1 MTSTPAEVASTSTS
15 SGSRQT
21 AAARGL
27 PATAMGLLFAVVL
40 VAGTVVG
47 WSLPRLP
54 SAEGWQTFVALGL
67 CTAIAQLFEVP
78 IGKNHGFNTGIVF
91 LLAAALLLPL
101 ELVVLMGF
109 AQHSLEGVKKRYPW
123 YIQTFNVANT
133 TLNVAAA
140 WWAAHAL
147 IGLGVGG
154 RALGQAFGGLA
165 AATVLIGFNHV
176 LLAAMLRLARGR
188 TLRETGLFSVTG
200 LSMDLLVAVLGV
212 AVAHLW
218 SSNPW
223 LVPAV
228 VGPLLLSHRSFSLL
242 AMLRESEER
251 FRAMFECAAVGS
263 ALVDLKGRIVSS
275 NRELEELLAYGK
287 DELAG
292 RTADGLV
299 HPDDAERNRQLFGE
313 LVAGE
318 REAYQVESRYVA
330 SDGTVVWGQVAV
342 ALVRDAAD
350 KPHFAI
356 STVQDVS
363 ERKQAEEALRQS
375 EERYRELFENAND
388 MVFTLDLDG
397 NFTAINRSGERI
409 TGYERDEL
417 LGRNFAQLVAAE
429 DAESSYGL
437 ASDGEA
443 KTFECSI
450 VANDGRRVPIE
461 VASRLIREH
470 GEPVGVQGI
479 ARDVSERREL
489 EEKLRQAQK
498 LEAIGLLAGG
508 VAHDFNNMLTAI
520 TGYSDFA
527 LAALD
532 TGRGVRRAD
541 IEEIAKAAERAGA
554 LTSQLLA
561 FSRKQI
567 LRLEVVDLNDVVG
580 EMDKLLR
587 RLIGEHIDVV
597 TAFGAGLGRIKADRS
612 QLEQVIVNLAVNAR
626 DAMPNGGKLVIETAN
641 ADLEEV
647 RAHAPELGSGPHVL
661 LTVTDTGCGMDAAT
675 QARIFEPFFTTKGRG
690 QGTGLGLATVYGVVK
705 QSGGHISVESE
716 PGVGTKYRIYLPRVD
731 EPVAISDDDA
741 EPVESANGS
750 ETILLVEDEEIV
762 RKLIRDTLRRS
773 GYTVVEAQDG
783 VEAMHIC
790 ERRSEPVDIVVTDVV
805 MPNMTGPELI
815 ERLAPAQPQLKVLY
829 VSGYTDGRVA
839 SRGQLGSATDLLM
852 KPFTPNLLARKV
864 RELLDAPSDLA
875 AESAAEAA
883 A

>member
-1 MTSTPAEVASTSTS
+1 MTSIPAEVRSTSTS
-15 SGSRQT
+15 SGSHPT

-27 PATAMGLLFAVVL
+27 PAPAMALLFAVVG
-40 VAGTVVG
+40 VAGAVVG
-47 WSLPRLP
+47 SSLPRLA
-54 SAEGWQTFVALGL
+54 SAEGWQTFFALAF
-67 CTAIAQLFEVP
+67 CTALAQLFVVP
-78 IGKNHGFNTGIVF
+78 TGKNHGFNTGIVF
-91 LLAAALLLPL
+91 LVAAALLLPL
-101 ELVVLMGF
+101 ELVVLMGL
-109 AQHSLEGVKKRYPW
+109 AQHGVEGLKKRYPW
-123 YIQTFNVANT
+123 YIQTFNIANA

-147 IGLGVGG
+147 IDAGFHG
-154 RALGQAFGGLA
+154 RPIAQAFAGLA
-165 AATVLIGFNHV
+165 AATVLVGLNHV
-176 LLAAMLRLARGR
+176 LLAVMLRLGRGR

-212 AVAHLW
+212 GVAHLW

-242 AMLRESEER
+242 GMLRESEER
-251 FRAMFECAAVGS
+251 FRAMFESAAVGS
-263 ALVDLKGRIVSS
+263 ALVDLRGKIVAS
-275 NRELEELLAYGK
+275 NRELEELLGYGK
-287 DELAG
+287 EELA
-292 RTADGLV
+292 RKTADSLL
-299 HPDDAERNRQLFGE
+299 HPEDAERDRRLFAE
-313 LVAGE
+313 LVSGE

-330 SDGTVVWGQVAV
+330 NDGTVVWGQVAV
-342 ALVRDAAD
+342 ALVRDAAE

-356 STVQDVS
+356 SMVQDVS

-397 NFTAINRSGERI
+397 NFTAINGSGERI

-417 LGRNFAQLVAAE
+417 LGRNFAQLVAPE
-429 DAESSYGL
+429 DAESTYAL
-437 ASDGEA
+437 AGEGDA
-443 KTFECSI
+443 RTFECSI
-450 VANDGRRVPIE
+450 IAHDGRRVPIE
-461 VASRLIREH
+461 VASRLIRE
-470 GEPVGVQGI
+470 GGTPVGVQGI

-532 TGRGVRRAD
+532 NERGVRRAD

-597 TAFGAGLGRIKADRS
+597 TAFGAGLGRVKADRS

-641 ADLEEV
+641 ADPDEI
-647 RAHAPELGSGPHVL
+647 RAHAPELTPGPHIL
-661 LTVTDTGCGMDAAT
+661 LTVSDTGCGMDAAT

-705 QSGGHISVESE
+705 QSGGHIEVESE
-716 PGVGTKYRIYLPRVD
+716 PGIGTTYRIYLPRVD
-731 EPVAISDDDA
+731 EPVAASDETV
-741 EPVESANGS
+741 EPAESATGS
-750 ETILLVEDEEIV
+750 ETVLLVEDEEIV

-773 GYTVVEAQDG
+773 GYTVVEAEDG
-783 VEAMHIC
+783 AEAMRIC
-790 ERRSEPVDIVVTDVV
+790 ERREAPVDIVVTDVV
-805 MPNMTGPELI
+805 MPNMTGPELV
-815 ERLAPAQPQLKVLY
+815 ERLATVQPDVKVLY
-829 VSGYTDGRVA
+829 VSGYTDGHMA
-839 SRGQLGSATDLLM
+839 PRGQLDSSTELLM

-864 RELLDAPSDLA
+864 RELLDAPGERA
-875 AESAAEAA
+875 AHAAAEAA

>member
-1 MTSTPAEVASTSTS
+1 MTSIPAEVTSTSTS

-27 PATAMGLLFAVVL
+27 PAPAMGLLFAVVV

-47 WSLPRLP
+47 SCLPRLP
-54 SAEGWQTFVALGL
+54 SADGWQTFFALAF
-67 CTAIAQLFEVP
+67 CTAIAQLFVVP
-78 IGKNHGFNTGIVF
+78 TGKNHGFNTGIVF
-91 LLAAALLLPL
+91 LVAAALLLPL

-109 AQHSLEGVKKRYPW
+109 AQHGIEGLKNRYPW
-123 YIQTFNVANT
+123 YIQTFNIANA

-147 IGLGVGG
+147 AGLGLGG
-154 RALGQAFGGLA
+154 GALGQAFGGLA
-165 AATVLIGFNHV
+165 AATVLIGLNHV
-176 LLAAMLRLARGR
+176 LLAAMLRLGRGR
-188 TLRETGLFSVTG
+188 TLRETGLFSVIG
-200 LSMDLLVAVLGV
+200 VSMDLLVAVLGV

-242 AMLRESEER
+242 GMLTESEER
-251 FRAMFECAAVGS
+251 FRAMFEYAAVGS
-263 ALVDLKGRIVSS
+263 ALVDLKGKIVSS
-275 NRELEELLAYGK
+275 NRELEELLAYRK

-292 RTADGLV
+292 KAADSLV
-299 HPDDAERNRQLFGE
+299 HPDDAERDRRLFAE
-313 LVAGE
+313 LIAGK
-318 REAYQVESRYVA
+318 RDTYQIESRYVA
-330 SDGTVVWGQVAV
+330 SDGSVVWGQVAV

-350 KPHFAI
+350 RPHFAI
-356 STVQDVS
+356 SMVQDVS

-397 NFTAINRSGERI
+397 NFTAINGSGERI

-429 DAESSYGL
+429 DAEFSYGL

-443 KTFECSI
+443 RTFECSI
-450 VANDGRRVPIE
+450 IASDGRRVPIE

-470 GEPVGVQGI
+470 GEAVGVQAI

-489 EEKLRQAQK
+489 EERLRQAQK

-597 TAFGAGLGRIKADRS
+597 TAFGAGLGRVKADRS

-641 ADLEEV
+641 ADPEEV
-647 RAHAPELGSGPHVL
+647 AAHAPELGSGAHVL

-716 PGVGTKYRIYLPRVD
+716 PGAGTKYRIYLPRVD
-731 EPVAISDDDA
+731 DPVAISDNGV
-741 EPVESANGS
+741 EPVESASGS

-773 GYTVVEAQDG
+773 GYTVVEAEDG
-783 VEAMHIC
+783 VDAMRIC

-815 ERLAPAQPQLKVLY
+815 ERLASAQPQLKVLY
-829 VSGYTDGRVA
+829 VSGYTDGRVTPQ
-839 SRGQLGSATDLLM
+839 GELGADTDLLM
-852 KPFTPNLLARKV
+852 KPFTPNHLARKV
-864 RELLDAPSDLA
+864 RELLDTPGDDA
-875 AESAAEAA
+875 AKSAAEAA

>member
-1 MTSTPAEVASTSTS
+1 MTSIPAEVPSTSTS
-15 SGSRQT
+15 SGSHHT

-47 WSLPRLP
+47 SSLPRLP
-54 SAEGWQTFVALGL
+54 SAEGWQTFIALAI
-67 CTAIAQLFEVP
+67 CTGVAQLFVVST
-78 IGKNHGFNTGIVF
+78 GKNAGFNTGIVF
-91 LLAAALLLPL
+91 LVAAALLLPL
-101 ELVVLMGF
+101 ELVVLMGL
-109 AQHSLEGVKKRYPW
+109 AQHGVEGLKKRYPW
-123 YIQTFNVANT
+123 YIQTFNIANA

-140 WWAAHAL
+140 WWAAHAV
-147 IGLGVGG
+147 IGLGAGG
-154 RALGQAFGGLA
+154 PALGQAFGGLA
-165 AATVLIGFNHV
+165 AATVLIGLNHV
-176 LLAAMLRLARGR
+176 LLAAMLRLGRGR

-200 LSMDLLVAVLGV
+200 LSLDLLVAVLGV

-251 FRAMFECAAVGS
+251 FRAMFESAAVGS
-263 ALVDLKGRIVSS
+263 ALVDLKGKIVSS
-275 NRELEELLAYGK
+275 NRELEDLLAYGK
-287 DELAG
+287 EELA
-292 RTADGLV
+292 RKTADSLV
-299 HPDDAERNRQLFGE
+299 HPDDAERDRRLFAE

-318 REAYQVESRYVA
+318 RDTYQVESRYVA

-342 ALVRDAAD
+342 ALVRDAD
-350 KPHFAI
+350 EKPRFAI
-356 STVQDVS
+356 SMVQDVS

-417 LGRNFAQLVAAE
+417 LGRNFAQLVAPE
-429 DAESSYGL
+429 DAESTYGL
-437 ASDGEA
+437 AGDGDA
-443 KTFECSI
+443 RTFECSI
-450 VANDGRRVPIE
+450 IARDGRRVPIE

-470 GEPVGVQGI
+470 GEAVGVQAI

-597 TAFGAGLGRIKADRS
+597 TAFGAGLGRVKADRS

-641 ADLEEV
+641 ADPEEIA
-647 RAHAPELGSGPHVL
+647 AHAPELVPGPHVL
-661 LTVTDTGCGMDAAT
+661 LTVADTGCGMDAAT

-716 PGVGTKYRIYLPRVD
+716 PGAGTKYRIYLPRVD
-731 EPVAISDDDA
+731 EPVAIPDDGV
-741 EPVESANGS
+741 EPVESASGS
-750 ETILLVEDEEIV
+750 ETVLLVEDEEIV
-762 RKLIRDTLRRS
+762 RKLIRDTLRRA
-773 GYTVVEAQDG
+773 GYTVVEAEDG
-783 VEAMHIC
+783 AAAMRIC
-790 ERRSEPVDIVVTDVV
+790 ERRSDPIDIVVTDVV

-815 ERLAPAQPQLKVLY
+815 ERLAPSQPHLKVLY
-829 VSGYTDGRVA
+829 VSGYTDGRVTPHEDDDA
-839 SRGQLGSATDLLM
+839 APELLM

-864 RELLDAPSDLA
+864 RELLDSPTELA
-875 AESAAEAA
+875 AGRAAEAA